1 MKLDME
7 QAIEDAVHVRAWIQR
22 LNRGERIT
30 MIAGSPDH
38 ARLLNVVGYIEG
50 KMKGLQSKSKPRPA
64 LRTETENAA
73 SLRTR
78 KFRLK
83 KTKRVH
89 RLIDKYFEIHGE
101 KDGPANDQDAEETV
115 PQGSEPMSVLQD

>member
-7 QAIEDAVHVRAWIQR
+7 QAVEDAVHVRAWIQR
-22 LNRGERIT
+22 LNRGEKIT
-30 MIAGSPDH
+30 RIAGSPDH
-38 ARLLNVVGYIEG
+38 ARLLNVVGYIES
-50 KMKGLQSKSKPRPA
+50 KMVGLRKKSKPRLA
-64 LRTETENAA
+64 MRVETDNVA

-83 KTKRVH
+83 KTGRIH

-101 KDGPANDQDAEETV
+101 KDE
-115 PQGSEPMSVLQD
+115 L